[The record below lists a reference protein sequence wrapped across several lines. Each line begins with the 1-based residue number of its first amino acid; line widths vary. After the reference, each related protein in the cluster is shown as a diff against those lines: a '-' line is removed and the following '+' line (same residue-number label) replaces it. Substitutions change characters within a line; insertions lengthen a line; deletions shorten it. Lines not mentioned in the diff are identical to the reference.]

1 MKITVK
7 LFATFR
13 LGRFDIEVRDYPAG
27 TKVGQVVDEL
37 ELSRDKLGILMVNSR
52 HVDLERVLVDGETLA
67 IFPLVGGG

>member
-13 LGRFDIEVRDYPAG
+13 KDRFDIEERTYPEGTTAG
-27 TKVGQVVDEL
+27 HIVAEL
-37 ELSRDKLGILMVNSR
+37 QLPLAQLCILLVNSR

>member
-13 LGRFDIEVRDYPAG
+13 KDRFEIEERIYSEG
-27 TKVGQVVDEL
+27 TTVGEIVSEL
-37 ELSRDKLGILMVNSR
+37 QLPRTQLGILLVSSR